1 MHFGVESALIILCA
15 TTLPV
20 YALKD
25 VRTTGMV
32 QNATVV
38 LNYFISKIDI

>member
-1 MHFGVESALIILCA
+1 MHWSVESALVILCA
-15 TTLPV
+15 TILPV

-25 VRTTGMV
+25 VRSTGMV
-32 QNATVV
+32 PNATVV